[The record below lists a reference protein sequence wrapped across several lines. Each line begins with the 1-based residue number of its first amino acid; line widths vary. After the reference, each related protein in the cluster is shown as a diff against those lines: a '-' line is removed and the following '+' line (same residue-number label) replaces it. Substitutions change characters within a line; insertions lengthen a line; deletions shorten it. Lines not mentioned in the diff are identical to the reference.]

1 MWPQLLKW
9 LPGLV
14 INAVGPV
21 IDLVKGKD
29 RERLRN
35 VKRFA
40 EQGKSGVLSKD
51 DALTLILR
59 EFEE

>member
-1 MWPQLLKW
+1 MWGQVLKW

-35 VKRFA
+35 VKKFA
-40 EQGKSGVLSKD
+40 EQGRDGVLSKD
-51 DALTLILR
+51 DAIVLILR
-59 EFEE
+59 EFED

>member
-29 RERLRN
+29 REKLRN

-40 EQGKSGVLSKD
+40 EQGQSGVLSKD

-59 EFEE
+59 EFED